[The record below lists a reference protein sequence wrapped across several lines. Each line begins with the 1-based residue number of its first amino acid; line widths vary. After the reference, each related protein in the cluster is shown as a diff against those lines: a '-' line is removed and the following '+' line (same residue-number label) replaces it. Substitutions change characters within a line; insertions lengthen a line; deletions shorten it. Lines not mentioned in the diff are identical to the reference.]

1 MVLPFSGSLLSC
13 SDELRDDDAEIEK
26 LKCER
31 NALFLPF
38 FKYDPPVTETG
49 ELFWIS
55 WDVVQLV
62 CKNPNG
68 AIFLGLADDHAPR
81 FAIDIGESLEHWQ
94 NISPHRFEPVRSVAA
109 KLAGSQTSLVAKARS
124 ILKWIADHRFCSQ
137 CGSGNSVLFGGYR
150 LQCTNLACGALHFP
164 RIDPVVIM
172 MVVSRDNSK
181 CLLGRSHDYPE
192 RIIAPLAGFMEP
204 GESIEDAINRE
215 VREEVGIS
223 CTDIEFWGN
232 QPWPFPS
239 SLMLGCFATAVTDQ
253 INLNHVEMA
262 FADWF
267 TRSQLEK
274 IFYDTAGNMAF
285 PDSISISYHMMRAWM
300 MDDASIPHPI

>member
-1 MVLPFSGSLLSC
+1 MVLPFSGNPLFS
-13 SDELRDDDAEIEK
+13 SDELREDDAEIQK
-26 LKCER
+26 LRSHKDAR
-31 NALFLPF
+31 FLPF
-38 FKYDPPVTETG
+38 FEYDPPITESG
-49 ELFWIS
+49 ELFWIP
-55 WDVVQLV
+55 WDVVQFV
-62 CKNPNG
+62 CENPDS
-68 AIFLGLADDHAPR
+68 AIFLGLADDHSPR
-81 FAIDIGESLEHWQ
+81 FAVDIGESLEHWQ
-94 NISPHRFEPVRSVAA
+94 NATPNRFEPIRSVAV
-109 KLAGSQTSLVAKARS
+109 KLANSRTSIVAKARS
-124 ILKWIADHRFCSQ
+124 ILKWIAEHRFCSQ
-137 CGSGNSVLFGGYR
+137 CGASNSVLFGGYR
-150 LQCTNLACGALHFP
+150 LQCTNLACGALRFP

-172 MVVSRDNSK
+172 MVISPDNSK

-239 SLMLGCFATAVTDQ
+239 SLMLGCSATAVTDQ
-253 INLNHVEMA
+253 INLNHAEMA

>member
-1 MVLPFSGSLLSC
+1 MILPFCASPLSC
-13 SDELRDDDAEIEK
+13 SDELRADDAEIER

-31 NALFLPF
+31 NALFLLF
-38 FKYDPPVTETG
+38 FKYDPAITEAG
-49 ELFWIS
+49 ELFWIP

-62 CKNPNG
+62 CENPDG
-68 AIFLGLADDHAPR
+68 AIFLGLADDCVPR
-81 FAIDIGESLEHWQ
+81 FAVDIGESLDDWQ
-94 NISPHRFEPVRSVAA
+94 NVTPNCFEPVRSVAA
-109 KLAGSQTSLVAKARS
+109 KLEYSQTSIVAQARS
-124 ILKWIADHRFCSQ
+124 ILKWIADHRFCSR

-150 LQCTNLACGALHFP
+150 LQCANWACGALYFP

-172 MVVSRDNSK
+172 MVTSPDNSK

-204 GESIEDAINRE
+204 GESIEDALNRE

-223 CTDIEFWGN
+223 CTDIKFWGN

-239 SLMLGCFATAVTDQ
+239 SLMLDCIATAVTDQ
-253 INLNHVEMA
+253 INLNHAEMA

-267 TRSQLEK
+267 TRSELEK
-274 IFYDTAGNMAF
+274 IFSDTTGNMIF
-285 PDSISISYHMMRAWM
+285 PETISISYHMMRAWM
-300 MDDASIPHPI
+300 MDTASIPHPI